1 MRLAEPVSTGCG
13 TGNVEARKVLALHNP
28 APLKQVPCVALPVVL
43 CVQAGLVIPWEEPGR
58 S

>member
-1 MRLAEPVSTGCG
+1 MSTGCG